1 MNWDEYYFKLVHTV
15 REKSKDRSTKVG
27 AIIVNE
33 HNEMLNTGFNGFPRG
48 IDDDNEL
55 YHQRPR
61 KYDMTEHAERNAIYQ
76 AAAGRG
82 GTRGCH
88 MYLGFN
94 PIRAICTDCA
104 RAIIQAGIVEVVGP
118 YNVKF
123 DGKGK
128 QWTENCETA
137 YFMLQEAGVK
147 LRTVPWIPNV
157 NPQVKGS
164 AYRALFETP
173 ANRAHLVKHNEET

>member
-1 MNWDEYYFKLVHTV
+1 MNWDEHYIGLVHKV

-48 IDDDNEL
+48 IDDDNPA
-55 YHQRPR
+55 YHERPL

-82 GTRGCH
+82 GTRGCR

-104 RAIIQAGIVEVVGP
+104 RGIIQAGIVELVGP

-123 DGKGK
+123 AGKGD
-128 QWTENCETA
+128 QWESNCAIA
-137 YFMLQEAGVK
+137 YHMLVEARVK
-147 LRTVPWIPNV
+147 LRTIPWIPEIK
-157 NPQVKGS
+157 PTGS

-173 ANRAHLVKHNEET
+173 ANRAHLVHREHQDK